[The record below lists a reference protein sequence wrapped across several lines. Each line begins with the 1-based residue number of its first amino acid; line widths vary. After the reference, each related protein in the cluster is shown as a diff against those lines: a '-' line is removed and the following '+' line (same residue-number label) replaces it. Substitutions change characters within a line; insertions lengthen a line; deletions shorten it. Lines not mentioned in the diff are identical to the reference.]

1 MNTSTPRDPDPM
13 PFATHLDDLELAA
26 LADGGLSGERRARA
40 EAHLATCA
48 DCRAA
53 LRDLVEVF
61 EEGGAAAPADL
72 ADRVTDRLPIQAPA
86 RGGTMFQLRPL
97 TAVAA
102 LLIAALG
109 VALWSAAGG
118 DDASGVEPDVLP
130 QVADLPEATPAPEG
144 STTPP
149 KRVAP
154 LGADPRYLAHV
165 STDKPLYKPGEVIFA
180 RAVLLDAF
188 DRTPVT
194 DGETSQGTFT
204 VKSARGEVVFK
215 QASRALDGVAAF
227 HWKVPEGQTGGQYKV
242 VASFP
247 WLGTPEG
254 EREIDIRA
262 YRAPRLKTDLQFLS
276 KAYGPGDVVQASLE
290 CERAEGG
297 PSAMA
302 LVTAIAR
309 LDGTEVYRKDY
320 RLDRLGRG
328 RVSFTLPATIRDGV
342 GTLALRVVDQGITET
357 AAKTLPI
364 VLQRVDLRF
373 YPEGGELVA
382 GVPCGVYF
390 EAKTPRQKPADVAGR
405 ILDDQDREV
414 ATFATVHE
422 GRGRTAF
429 TPEVGRS
436 YRAVLSKPAG
446 ITEPV
451 ALSNVKPDGMTV
463 RAATETYA
471 ADRPVRVVVGATRSG
486 AATVGLYQREK
497 ELALAPVV
505 LEGGSPVAV
514 TLRPAVS
521 ASGVLRV
528 TVYDAAGNP
537 QAERLLYRRPPAG
550 LTVTLT
556 PESEQAIPGG
566 TIRYQVET
574 KDAQGRPVS
583 AVVGLAAT
591 DDAVLSTVEPR
602 ERPPRLPAQALL
614 GAEVKELKD
623 AGAYLD
629 GTAEG
634 ATHTDLLLGTQGW
647 RRFAFVAPQAFVKA
661 YDQEGR
667 RALAL
672 TTPQRMTHTAVRFA
686 APQAGGGG
694 GGAGFRPGGRGGA
707 GAGDGGPGADGGVRE
722 DGEEAFGDA
731 VDMAKNKEQ
740 DFLERV
746 RELGAAP
753 PEDVPPGDREPNDPV
768 PPAPPGGPAAQP
780 APAAAPAPA
789 EEPVVADREIE
800 EVEEEVADEL
810 AGRARRLRYFEMPP
824 MGGEEAATRAR
835 KRVKRVRDARELGG
849 KAPQGWVREYA
860 HASDPDRPAGVRRD
874 FTETVYWH
882 AGLKTDAEG
891 RATIEFAASD
901 AITTIRLRADG
912 FSADGALGMSEST
925 VEVRRPFYVEPKIP
939 LEVSAGDRVEIPLV
953 LVNGTSGELPLSFDV
968 KAEGGL
974 MLANLEGAPKALAPD
989 TATRVLLPVRAGE
1002 YRGASTLHVTVNAG
1016 AHRDTVVR
1024 TVQVVP
1030 AGFPIEHAF
1039 GGVLEGVAEHTF
1051 TIPAKVLP
1059 GSATSEAAV
1068 YPTPLASMADA
1079 MAALLREPGG
1089 CFEQTS
1095 SSNYP
1100 NVMALQ
1106 YMDSH
1111 AGVDPQIVARAQAM
1125 LKRGYRKLVSFECKD
1140 RGYEWFGGD
1149 PGHEA
1154 LTAYGVLEFHDM
1166 AQVMD
1171 VDAEMIGRTRA
1182 WLLARRDGK
1191 GGFQRNSRALDSF
1204 GRAPQDITDAYILWA
1219 LLETKTEGLE
1229 KEVAALKA
1237 RVQASKDSY
1246 LSALA
1251 ANVFALAGDHAEA
1264 ARLMKRLA
1272 EAQEKDGR
1280 VGGAATTI
1288 TRSGGRALGVE
1299 TTALAVLA
1307 WLRVDA
1313 HAAQVEQA
1321 MQWIAAQCQRGRF
1334 GSTQS
1339 TILALKAIN
1348 AYDAKR
1354 ARVAKP
1360 GSVVLYLNGQPIHEA
1375 AFEADHQ
1382 GAIQLPDL
1390 AEKLTPGTHT
1400 VRLEMKGGATMP
1412 YAFAV
1417 RFAALTPA
1425 SADVTPVR
1433 VTTTLPMAKAV
1444 EGEPVEVRVKVVS
1457 TKSEGQ
1463 PMAVAIV
1470 GLPGG
1475 LEARAEQ
1482 LKELVKEGKV
1492 DFVETRGREVV
1503 LYWRSLAPEAVHEL
1517 TIDAIAQIP
1526 GTYEGP
1532 ASRAYLYYTD
1542 EHKHWVDG
1550 LRLEIQP
1557 KR

>member
-1 MNTSTPRDPDPM
+1 MNTSTPKDPDPM

-26 LADGGLSGERRARA
+26 LADGGLAGDRRVRA
-40 EAHLATCA
+40 EAHLASCA

-53 LRDLVEVF
+53 VRDLVDVL
-61 EEGGAAAPADL
+61 EEGGAAAPAGL
-72 ADRVTDRLPIQAPA
+72 SDRITDRLPVQAPA
-86 RGGTMFQLRPL
+86 RGGSMFQLRPL
-97 TAVAA
+97 TAIAA

-118 DDASGVEPDVLP
+118 DDRGDVPRANQPLDI
-130 QVADLPEATPAPEG
+130 VDLPEARPAPEG

-149 KRVAP
+149 RR
-154 LGADPRYLAHV
+154 GATPGAAERFLAHV
-165 STDKPLYKPGEVIFA
+165 STDKPLYKPGETMFA

-188 DRTPVT
+188 DRTPVA
-194 DGETSQGTFT
+194 DDKPSQGVFL
-204 VKSARGEVVFK
+204 VKSARGEIVHRVS
-215 QASRALDGVAAF
+215 ARALDGTAAF
-227 HWKVPEGQTGGQYKV
+227 HWTVPEGQVGGQYKL
-242 VASFP
+242 VAQFP
-247 WLGTPEG
+247 YLGTPEG
-254 EREIDIRA
+254 EREFDIRA

-276 KAYGPGDVVQASLE
+276 KAYGPGDRVEATLE
-290 CERAEGG
+290 AERAEGG
-297 PSAMA
+297 PSSMA

-309 LDGTEVYRKDY
+309 LDGQEVYRKDY
-320 RLDRLGRG
+320 RLDRLGRT
-328 RVSFTLPATIRDGV
+328 RVSFTLPESIRDGV
-342 GTLALRVVDQGITET
+342 GTLALRVADQGITET

-364 VLQRVDLRF
+364 VLQRVDLAF

-390 EAKTPRQKPADVAGR
+390 EAKTPRQEPADVAGR
-405 ILDDQDREV
+405 IIDDQGREV

-422 GRGRTAF
+422 GRGRTTF
-429 TPEVGRS
+429 TPIAGRT
-436 YRAVLSKPAG
+436 YRAELAKPAG
-446 ITEPV
+446 IEEPV
-451 ALSNVKPDGMTV
+451 ALPAVKEDGIGV
-463 RAATETYA
+463 HAPVAAYP
-471 ADRPVRVVVGATRSG
+471 ADRPVRVVVGATKTGS
-486 AATVGLYQREK
+486 ATVGLYVREK
-497 ELALAPVV
+497 ELALEAVQ
-505 LEGGSPVAV
+505 LEGGQPAVV
-514 TLRPAVS
+514 TLRPALA

-528 TVYDAAGNP
+528 TVFDAAGRP
-537 QAERLLYRRPPAG
+537 QAERLVYRRPPTG

-556 PESEQAIPGG
+556 PESDQAIPGG

-574 KDAQGRPVS
+574 KDARGRPVS

-591 DDAVLSTVEPR
+591 DDAVLSTIDPR

-629 GTAEG
+629 GTEEG

-647 RRFAFVAPQAFVKA
+647 RRFAFLAPRAFVKA
-661 YDQEGR
+661 FGQEGR
-667 RALAL
+667 RALAQAQPRPR
-672 TTPQRMTHTAVRFA
+672 TWTGVRNGIA
-686 APQAGGGG
+686 G
-694 GGAGFRPGGRGGA
+694 GGAGGA
-707 GAGDGGPGADGGVRE
+707 GAFFDGGADGEDRQDRDGLAPDEEKRKEEPQELDFRE
-722 DGEEAFGDA
+722 
-731 VDMAKNKEQ
+731 VQ
-740 DFLERV
+740 R
-746 RELGAAP
+746 RLGRMAP
-753 PEDVPPGDREPNDPV
+753 PAGDVPPGLREPNDPS
-768 PPAPPGGPAAQP
+768 PPPPPPPSGPAAQP
-780 APAAAPAPA
+780 PRADPAAPEPSPL
-789 EEPVVADREIE
+789 EEPVVADRELE
-800 EVEEEVADEL
+800 ELEEELADDAFL
-810 AGRARRLRYFEMPP
+810 ARRRAGFFEGPSMD
-824 MGGEEAATRAR
+824 AKQAR
-835 KRVKRVRDARELGG
+835 KRVLKIRDARELAN
-849 KAPQGWVREYA
+849 KATAGWVREYA
-860 HASDPDRPAGVRRD
+860 HAPRANRTPGVRRD
-874 FTETVYWH
+874 FTETVYWN
-882 AGLKTDAEG
+882 AGLKTDAQG

-912 FSADGALGMSEST
+912 FSADGALGITEST
-925 VEVRRPFYVEPKIP
+925 VEVKRPFYVEPKIP
-939 LEVSAGDRVEIPLV
+939 LEVSAGDRVEMPLV
-953 LVNGTSGELPLSFDV
+953 LVNGTNEALPLSFET

-974 MLANLEGAPKALAPD
+974 MLANLEGAPASLAPN
-989 TATRVLLPVRAGE
+989 ASTRVLLPVRAGE
-1002 YRGASTLHVTVNAG
+1002 FRGTSTLRVTVTAG

-1024 TVQVVP
+1024 TVRVVP

-1039 GGVLEGVAEHTF
+1039 GGVLERVAEHTF
-1051 TIPAKVLP
+1051 TIPEKVLP
-1059 GSATSEAAV
+1059 GSAVSEASV

-1106 YMDSH
+1106 YMESH
-1111 AGVDPQIVARAQAM
+1111 AGVDPQVVARAKAM

-1171 VDAEMIGRTRA
+1171 IDADMLARTRA
-1182 WLLARRDGK
+1182 WLLARRDGE
-1191 GGFQRNSRALDSF
+1191 GGFKRNSRALDSF
-1204 GRAPQDITDAYILWA
+1204 GRAPQDITNAYILWA
-1219 LLETKTEGLE
+1219 LLETGTQGLE

-1237 RVQASKDSY
+1237 RVQENKDSY

-1251 ANVFALAGDHAEA
+1251 ASALFLAGDEAEA
-1264 ARLMKRLA
+1264 RRLMKRLA
-1272 EAQEKDGR
+1272 GAQAKDGH
-1280 VGGAATTI
+1280 VDGAETTI
-1288 TRSGGRALGVE
+1288 TRSGGTALGVE

-1307 WLRVDA
+1307 WLRTDE
-1313 HAAQVEQA
+1313 HAAQVEKA
-1321 MQWIAAQCQRGRF
+1321 MQWIASRCQRGRF

-1348 AYDAKR
+1348 AYDAMR
-1354 ARVAKP
+1354 AKVSKA
-1360 GSVVLYLNGQPIHEA
+1360 GSVTLVLNGQPIHEA
-1375 AFEADHQ
+1375 AFEADHK

-1425 SADVTPVR
+1425 SAAVTPVR
-1433 VTTTLPMAKAV
+1433 VSTTLPMTKV
-1444 EGEPVEVRVKVVS
+1444 TEGEPVEINVKVIS
-1457 TKSEGQ
+1457 TKNEGQ

-1475 LEARAEQ
+1475 LEARAAQ

-1503 LYWRSLAPEAVHEL
+1503 LYWRSLAPEAVHQL
-1517 TIDAIAQIP
+1517 TIDTIAQIP

-1532 ASRAYLYYTD
+1532 ASRGYLYYTD

-1550 LRLEIQP
+1550 LRLEITP
-1557 KR
+1557 KP